1 MPPKRTPCVTLAAL
15 LIVLVSCTSVRTKA
29 IISPADYVSYK
40 PRIVGV
46 VTASGEDYVFSA
58 SAPARLWGGN
68 IVGTATAVC
77 GDRVELAGPFRSVM
91 KRSDGTIY
99 QVTDSSGRVHG
110 VREVV
115 QEGPDRLV
123 FIAASSG
130 SRQVSIPFSEV
141 RLLRYKKTNP
151 FLTVAAAG
159 GGYLGLTVLAIA
171 ISGGIH

>member
-1 MPPKRTPCVTLAAL
+1 MSPIRAPFVALATL
-15 LIVLVSCTSVRTKA
+15 LIVSVSCMSVRTKA

-68 IVGTATAVC
+68 IVGTATAV
-77 GDRVELAGPFRSVM
+77 GGGRVELAGPFRSVM

-99 QVTDSSGRVHG
+99 QVTDSSGRVHA
-110 VREVV
+110 VRQVV
-115 QEGPDRLV
+115 QEGPDKLV
-123 FIAASSG
+123 FIAVSSD

-141 RLLRYKKTNP
+141 RLLRYKKTNAL
-151 FLTVAAAG
+151 LTMAG
-159 GGYLGLTVLAIA
+159 SAGGYLALTIVIVAIV
-171 ISGGIH
+171 GIH

>member
-1 MPPKRTPCVTLAAL
+1 MSPKRIPRVTLATL
-15 LIVLVSCTSVRTKA
+15 LFVSVSCMSVRTKA
-29 IISPADYVSYK
+29 IITPADYVSYK

-68 IVGTATAVC
+68 IVGTAAGVS
-77 GDRVELAGPFRSVM
+77 GERVELAGPFRSVM
-91 KRSDGTIY
+91 KRSDGKIY
-99 QVTDSSGRVHG
+99 QVTDSSGRVHA

-115 QEGPDRLV
+115 QEGPDKLV
-123 FIAASSG
+123 FTAVSSD

-159 GGYLGLTVLAIA
+159 GGYLGLAILIVA
-171 ISGGIH
+171 VSGGIH